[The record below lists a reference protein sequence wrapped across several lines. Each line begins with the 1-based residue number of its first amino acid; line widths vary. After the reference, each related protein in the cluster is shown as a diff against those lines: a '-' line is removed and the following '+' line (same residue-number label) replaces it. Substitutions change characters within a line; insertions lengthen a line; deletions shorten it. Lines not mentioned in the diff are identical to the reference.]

1 MDRRV
6 PEIGFS
12 GIIRNQ
18 PKDEFQKLF
27 WSKFCSSSCK
37 LHFEKSSNIA
47 KKLGIHQFTINP
59 FLHGT
64 SSINR
69 LLIPEMKTADRRFI
83 RKPILIGRIPH

>member
-1 MDRRV
+1 MDHRV
-6 PEIGFS
+6 PEIRFS

-69 LLIPEMKTADRRFI
+69 LLIPEMKTSDNRFI
-83 RKPILIGRIPH
+83 RNSVLIGRIRH